1 MNQIIGK
8 FGKFGKCFIRTENSV
23 AELIMFI
30 IIESM
35 TRRDMEVEGEAAVLT
50 LFQIYPVYT

>member
-1 MNQIIGK
+1 MNQII
-8 FGKFGKCFIRTENSV
+8 GKFGKCFIRTENSV

-30 IIESM
+30 IIESK

-50 LFQIYPVYT
+50 VFQIYPVYT